1 MLRDGQIVLQKR
13 WHPQQRNKW
22 YKEKPNKKIKYKI
35 TKLKYLGRGSI
46 AELWLQRK
54 ESVNLKTDQKKLPIW
69 TTERKIIENQRYS
82 EPQGYTGQ

>member
-1 MLRDGQIVLQKR
+1 MLWDRQIVLQKR
-13 WHPQQRNKW
+13 WHPQQRNKR
-22 YKEKPNKKIKYKI
+22 YREKPNKKLNI
-35 TKLKYLGRGSI
+35 TILKYLGRGSI

-54 ESVNLKTDQKKLPIW
+54 ESVNLNTDEKKLPIW